1 MILISSRIIA
11 QKTTAEVE
19 STKTLSFG
27 DTRKS
32 FKHGVRSSNWAN
44 FKKRALEVFSP
55 TTPCLILFP
64 GPKILRADPVEQPSG
79 QPERADAVDEQQ
91 GAGREDPA
99 DQLNHT
105 GAGGVGRGGG
115 RHGERG
121 CRWRD
126 GQSWQVEVQ
135 VHVKRFAQEGV
146 KECRNNKGNTLD
158 IKSSNILDTTLLF
171 PDCVIQLKLYILDK
185 LSSTIFCCLSVC
197 LSGISDT

>member
-1 MILISSRIIA
+1 MIFFLSRIIA

-55 TTPCLILFP
+55 TILCLILFP
-64 GPKILRADPVEQPSG
+64 GPKILRADAVEQPSG
-79 QPERADAVDEQQ
+79 QPARANAVDEQQ

-99 DQLNHT
+99 DQLNHP
-105 GAGGVGRGGG
+105 GARGVGRGGG
-115 RHGERG
+115 GHGER
-121 CRWRD
+121 RWRD
-126 GQSWQVEVQ
+126 GQPWQVEVQ

-146 KECRNNKGNTLD
+146 KECRNNKGNTSD
-158 IKSSNILDTTLLF
+158 INAFNLFILF
-171 PDCVIQLKLYILDK
+171 PDLIN
-185 LSSTIFCCLSVC
+185 
-197 LSGISDT
+197 